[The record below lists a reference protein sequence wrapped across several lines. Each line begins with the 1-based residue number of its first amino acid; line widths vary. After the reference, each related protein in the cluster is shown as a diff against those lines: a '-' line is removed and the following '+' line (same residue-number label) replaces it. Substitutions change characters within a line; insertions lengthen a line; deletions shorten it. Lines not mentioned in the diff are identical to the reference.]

1 MQTLY
6 DLAAEHQQLVNLAAD
21 NDEDFA
27 AALADTLDAND
38 QQIDDKIEATV
49 IVARQLESDAEACK
63 AEAKRLSERAKTL
76 ERNAGACRERVM
88 WCMENIGK
96 KSIKRP
102 LFTITRQAGRQIAA
116 IDSVDDLPDDYLV
129 TKTTTAPD
137 KKLILERLKAGEAVP
152 GCHLDSGK
160 PSLRVS

>member
-63 AEAKRLSERAKTL
+63 AEARRLSERAKTL
-76 ERNAGACRERVM
+76 ERNAGACKERVV

-96 KSIKRP
+96 KSLKRP

-152 GCHLDSGK
+152 GCHLDNGK